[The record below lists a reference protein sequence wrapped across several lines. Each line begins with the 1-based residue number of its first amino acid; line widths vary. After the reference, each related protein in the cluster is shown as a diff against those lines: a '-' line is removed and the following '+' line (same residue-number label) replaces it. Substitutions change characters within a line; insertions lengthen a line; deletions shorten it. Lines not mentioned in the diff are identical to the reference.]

1 MKTDFS
7 NLNLQILEQLENDAW
22 ANPEA
27 LLESLICLLYSQW
40 LEQQSSFFGR
50 SDSDKRFS
58 FWCKLGLRIR
68 YRHLEQIVYP
78 FLQTHAPMTGH
89 LLGLILPTVPFQIP
103 DARALKRLLELIEAY
118 SPAVLCQAMLELIDA
133 EEPSEQLLEEALNL
147 LKPGIDSVI
156 WEPYCHSGRFLAAS
170 ARRIRRQHWQT
181 LGLTPE
187 RLLRFRQAQF
197 FGRVHKRSEAML
209 SAFNL
214 LLAEQP
220 APRLDG
226 YSLPWPRPDLIWA
239 PGLEAED
246 HSSDLLEQ
254 LSAGGRLVFWYPS
267 RRRQATQLNS
277 GGSLEIISRPQIQ
290 VSEQVQT
297 YMYEAVSFSVILNQV

>member
-7 NLNLQILEQLENDAW
+7 DINLQVLDRLENDAW
-22 ANPEA
+22 TEPEA
-27 LLESLICLLYSQW
+27 FLESLIWVLYAQW
-40 LEQQSSFFGR
+40 LEQQSCFFGR
-50 SDSDKRFS
+50 ADSDKRFS
-58 FWCKLGLRIR
+58 FWRELGLKMR
-68 YRHLEQIVYP
+68 YRHLQQIVYP
-78 FLQTHAPMTGH
+78 FLQTHSPMTGH

-103 DARALKRLLELIEAY
+103 DARALKRLLELIETY
-118 SPAVLCQAMLELIDA
+118 SAAELCQALRELIDS
-133 EEPSEQLLEEALNL
+133 EEPSDQMLEEALDL

-156 WEPYCHSGRFLAAS
+156 WEPYCHSGRFLAA
-170 ARRIRRQHWQT
+170 AAGRIRRQHWQT
-181 LGLTPE
+181 LGLTPD

-197 FGRVHKRSEAML
+197 FGRVCRRSEAMF

-239 PGLEAED
+239 PGLEAEN
-246 HSSDLLEQ
+246 HTRDLLEQ
-254 LSAGGRLVFWYPS
+254 LAAGGRLVLWYPS
-267 RRRQATQLNS
+267 RRRQATQLTN
-277 GGSLEIISRPQIQ
+277 GGSLEILSQPQVQ

-297 YMYEAVSFSVILNQV
+297 YMYEAVSFSAILS